1 LWHCHSADVPSQY
14 LASLNAAVQVRV
26 EVTFG
31 DPGYLF
37 TSKMLVQSALTLL
50 QEREQI
56 AATVSAA
63 GGVCTVGALF
73 RNSSLIDRLGKAG
86 VQFAVTKQ

>member
-1 LWHCHSADVPSQY
+1 MTIAQNICCLFA
-14 LASLNAAVQVRV
+14 AAVQVTV

-50 QEREQI
+50 QERAQI
-56 AATVSAA
+56 AGTVGAA
-63 GGVCTVGALF
+63 GGVFTVGTLF
-73 RNSSLIDRLGKAG
+73 RHSSLVDRLGKAG
-86 VQFAVTKQ
+86 VKFEVKSNQL

>member
-1 LWHCHSADVPSQY
+1 MT
-14 LASLNAAVQVRV
+14 V

-50 QEREQI
+50 QERAQI
-56 AATVSAA
+56 AGSVGAP
-63 GGVCTVGALF
+63 GGVFTVGTLF
-73 RNSSLIDRLGKAG
+73 RHSSLIDRLGKAG
-86 VQFAVTKQ
+86 VTFAVKQHL